1 MEFAF
6 EETQQAV
13 QGLAADVLRRE
24 AGRVGDRDGTS
35 YDEATWKALA
45 DAGLLTL
52 AVPERLGGAGL
63 GVLETSIVLT
73 EIGRTAA
80 NVPAL
85 STLAF
90 GVLPISRHGTTAQQD
105 GLLDGQLLTAAL
117 NEPSA
122 PLPSSP
128 RTTALG
134 AQPRVTGTKTGVP
147 HADLAHRM
155 LVSVSTPGGAGVV
168 LVDPG
173 GDGVTLRRVPSSS
186 GVEWAVH
193 FEGARGE
200 FLGGQPDRAVLDD
213 LHACALAG
221 SCAMGDGAVAGALGL
236 TAEHVR
242 TRHQFGK
249 PLAAFQA
256 VAQQIADVYIA
267 ARTLHLAAGSACWRL
282 GSGLDAAE
290 DLDIAAWWLAEEAP
304 AVLQTC
310 HHLHGGLGLDI
321 TYPLHRY
328 SSLITD
334 LARLVGGAQH
344 RLDLLAA
351 RA

>member
-13 QGLAADVLRRE
+13 QDLAVEVLRRE
-24 AGRVGDRDGTS
+24 AGRVAGTS
-35 YDEATWKALA
+35 YEEATWKALG
-45 DAGLLTL
+45 DAGLRGL

-73 EIGRTAA
+73 EIGRAAA

-90 GVLPISRHGTTAQQD
+90 GVLPIARHGTTAQQD
-105 GLLDGQLLTAAL
+105 GLLGDKPLTAAL

-122 PLPSSP
+122 PFPNSP
-128 RTTALG
+128 RTTAIG
-134 AQPRVTGTKTGVP
+134 DEPRVSGTKTGVL
-147 HADLAHRM
+147 HADLAHRI
-155 LVSVSTPGGAGVV
+155 LVSVSTPIGAGVV

-173 GDGVTLRRVPSSS
+173 DDGVTLRKVPSSS
-186 GVEWAVH
+186 GIEWAVRLDN
-193 FEGARGE
+193 ARGE
-200 FLGGQPDRAVLDD
+200 FLGAKPDQIVLDD

-221 SCAMGDGAVAGALGL
+221 ICAMGDGAVAGALDL

-256 VAQQIADVYIA
+256 VSQQIADVYIA
-267 ARTLHLAAGSACWRL
+267 ARTLHLAAQSACWRL
-282 GSGLDAAE
+282 GSGLDAVE
-290 DLDIAAWWLAEEAP
+290 DLDVATWWLAEEAP
-304 AVLQTC
+304 AVLRTC
-310 HHLHGGLGLDI
+310 HHLHGGLGLDV

-334 LARLVGGAQH
+334 LARLAGGAQH